1 MKPGRWT
8 YSQFLLN
15 CLWRD
20 WCWLWQ
26 FIHQTELCLAVS
38 ISLVMTTQNSSC
50 CWGWSPSLMKI
61 SIFSQRDVGTISQW
75 CLPVGSLFHSSTAFV
90 LYKSDFIFDCRV
102 KFHSPWLMQ
111 GCSYQLCLSR
121 VCAALGPGLRIQK
134 EVALGLSQWLCR
146 KLMVFRIFSCWI

>member
-111 GCSYQLCLSR
+111 GCSYQLCLF
-121 VCAALGPGLRIQK
+121 PGLCCSRSRSENPK
-134 EVALGLSQWLCR
+134 GGGSGTLSVALQETDGFQD
-146 KLMVFRIFSCWI
+146 F